1 MEYQKFIPEGWYN
14 TKEEF
19 SINKIENAMKTG
31 QVIQGFAYKFDENYN
46 IHVKLGENING
57 IIPNNELDIGI
68 NEQTKIGI
76 CKSKINNF
84 VQFKIKEI
92 CDENSVILSRKD
104 VGKAALNWI
113 KEELKPGAIV
123 NGIVKNIRPYGVF
136 VEIGG
141 GIVGLIHIQDISVSR
156 MKNPNERFF
165 IGQKIKTVI
174 KSIDKENSR
183 IILSYKELLRKLG
196 RQYKRLQRKN
206 GCKRYC

>member
-19 SINKIENAMKTG
+19 SMNKIESAMKNG
-31 QVIQGFAYKFDENYN
+31 QIIQALAYKCDENYN

-57 IIPNNELDIGI
+57 IIPNTELDLGS
-68 NEQTKIGI
+68 NEETRIGI

-92 CDENSVILSRKD
+92 CDDNNVILSRKD
-104 VGKAALNWI
+104 VSKEALNWI
-113 KEELKPGAIV
+113 KKELKPGAVV

-141 GIVGLIHIQDISVSR
+141 GVVGLIHIQDISVSR

-165 IGQKIKTVI
+165 IGQKIKTMI
-174 KSIDKENSR
+174 KSIDNENSR

-196 RQYKRLQRKN
+196 R
-206 GCKRYC
+206 